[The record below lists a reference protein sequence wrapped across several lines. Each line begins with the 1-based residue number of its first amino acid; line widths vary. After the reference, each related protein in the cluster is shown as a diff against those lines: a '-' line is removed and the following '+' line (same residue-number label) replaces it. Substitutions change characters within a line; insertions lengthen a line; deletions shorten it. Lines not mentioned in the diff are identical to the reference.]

1 MEAIVLVGGE
11 GTRLRPLTLT
21 TPKPALMLVD
31 RPFIFHMIEWL
42 AEHGVDRVVL
52 ACGFA
57 SEKLHDALDG
67 AADTVRTAH
76 GEVGLTYVTE
86 PDPRGT
92 AGAIRFA
99 ADSAGDLVGD
109 RFLALNGDVLAD
121 LDLTA
126 LISQHEQTGARAT
139 LGLYPVDDVTGYGL
153 VRRTEDGQITDFLE
167 KPDPAEADT
176 DEINAGTYVLERGV
190 LDLIDS
196 ERPASIERDVF
207 PRLVGQ
213 GLYGRRLEGYWLD
226 IGTPARFLQASW
238 DILDHRVHTQVA
250 GAEPIFVGPGGDV
263 DPAADVGPHAVIGAG
278 ASVEAGACVWDSL
291 IGEGST
297 VAGGAVVERSI
308 VGAGSSIEPGI
319 RLVDAVVGPGTVVPT
334 GTDVAPGA
342 RIPGNDD

>member
-1 MEAIVLVGGE
+1 VEAIVLVGGE
-11 GTRLRPLTLT
+11 GTRLRPLTLK
-21 TPKPALMLVD
+21 TPKPALTLVD

-52 ACGFA
+52 ACGFR
-57 SEKLHDALDG
+57 SERLHDALDG
-67 AADTVRTAH
+67 AADVVRTAH
-76 GEVGLTYVTE
+76 GNVALTYVTE

-99 ADSAGDLVGD
+99 ADAAGDLVGD

-126 LISQHEQTGARAT
+126 LIAQHEQTGARAT
-139 LGLYPVDDVTGYGL
+139 LGLYPVEDVTGYGL
-153 VRRTEDGQITDFLE
+153 VRRAEDGQITDFLE
-167 KPDPAEADT
+167 KPDPAEFDT
-176 DEINAGTYVLERGV
+176 DEINAGTYVLERDV
-190 LDLIDS
+190 LDLIDD
-196 ERPASIERDVF
+196 EVPVSIERDVF

-226 IGTPARFLQASW
+226 IGTPERFLRASW
-238 DILDHRVHTQVA
+238 DILDRRVHTQVETT
-250 GAEPIFVGPGGDV
+250 EPIFVGLGADL

-278 ASVEAGACVWDSL
+278 ATVEAGACVWDSL
-291 IGEGST
+291 IGEGAT

-308 VGAGSSIEPGI
+308 VGPGARIEPGI
-319 RLVDAVVGPGTVVPT
+319 RLVDAVVGHDTVVAT

-342 RIPGNDD
+342 RIPATDG